1 MVIELQEKFKPKSL
15 FRAKTREAIA
25 GYLFVSPA
33 LIGFLILIAGPII
46 GSFFL
51 SLTDFD
57 MINSPKF
64 AGIANYDEM
73 LNDPLFWQS
82 LKVISV
88 SAFIGLPL
96 NLILSLALAVLLN
109 NKIKGISVWRTVYY
123 LPTVVAPASVAVL
136 WVWILNPE
144 YGVVN
149 GALRWFGIE
158 GPYWLGDSRTALGSL
173 IVVNLWGIGANVMI
187 YLAGLQGIPVEMY
200 EAGSVDGA
208 NGWRSFRYITL
219 PLLTPIIFFT
229 LVLGLIYSWQW
240 FTEPY
245 VMTQGGPENST
256 LTYLL
261 YSYRNAFVY
270 FKMGYA
276 LALVWVMFAIV
287 LVLTILVFRSS
298 SHWVFYENEVEN

>member
-1 MVIELQEKFKPKSL
+1 M
-15 FRAKTREAIA
+15 
-25 GYLFVSPA
+25 
-33 LIGFLILIAGPII
+33 
-46 GSFFL
+46 
-51 SLTDFD
+51 
-57 MINSPKF
+57 
-64 AGIANYDEM
+64 
-73 LNDPLFWQS
+73 
-82 LKVISV
+82 
-88 SAFIGLPL
+88 
-96 NLILSLALAVLLN
+96 
-109 NKIKGISVWRTVYY
+109 
-123 LPTVVAPASVAVL
+123 L

-144 YGVVN
+144 YGIVN
-149 GALRWFGIE
+149 GALRRFGVE

-173 IVVNLWGIGANVMI
+173 IIVNLWGIGANVMI

-219 PLLTPIIFFT
+219 PLLTPVIFFT

-261 YSYRNAFVY
+261 YAYRNAFVY